1 MPQIQA
7 VFFDMGGT
15 IETYW
20 FDRELRLKATPAVQ
34 QRLLEAGIDLG
45 LDNQAL
51 YEVIAAGLERYKT
64 WKDASLIELH
74 ADEVWRDFILRD
86 YTVDPERLASAAEDL
101 MFWLDMHY
109 YAREMRPEMPQ
120 VLEALK
126 GMGLK
131 LGVIS
136 NIVSCGQVP
145 TNLEKYGIRDYFD
158 PVVLSCEYGRRKPDP
173 AIFHYA
179 ARLANV
185 PAGRCVYV
193 GDSTSQDIC
202 GAHRAG
208 FRYAI
213 QIHNEF
219 TGCEECEDD
228 PEAVPDLFI
237 ERMDDLVD
245 FIAAQRQ
252 RAGEIVQPVGGQDG
266 HISALLFDAG
276 DVLYY
281 RPGRGQRLG
290 QFLRELGLD
299 IGSVSAAQKLEI
311 KEQSLV
317 GRLTQEQYR
326 EAQVRLYGINEPDLI
341 LRGTQ
346 AIQAE
351 DDDIRFFDSVRDTLI
366 QLRER
371 GFLLGIVTDTAFP
384 VSVKLGWLER
394 GGFGAV
400 WDTVISSNEIGI
412 HKPDPEIY
420 RAALRQ
426 LGVTPGQTAF
436 VGHMAAEL
444 DGARASGLTTIAFN
458 YGDSVRADHY
468 IQCFEDLLD
477 VVGNPSPDR
486 GDREIPAKN
495 DETSVR

>member
-20 FDRELRLKATPAVQ
+20 YDRELRLKATPAVQ
-34 QRLLEAGIDLG
+34 ERLLSAGIDLG
-45 LDNQAL
+45 LSTEQL
-51 YEVIAAGLERYKT
+51 YQVIASGLDTYKA
-64 WKDASLIELH
+64 WKDRSLIELH

-86 YTVDPERLASAAEDL
+86 YSVDPSRLESAAEDL
-101 MFWLDMHY
+101 MFWLDMQY
-109 YAREMRPEMPQ
+109 YAREMRPEMPR
-120 VLEALK
+120 VLEALQ

-158 PVVLSCEYGRRKPDP
+158 PVILSCEYGRRKPDP

-179 ARLANV
+179 ARMANV

-202 GAHRAG
+202 GSHRAG
-208 FRYAI
+208 YRYAV
-213 QIHNEF
+213 QIRNPF

-237 ERMDDLVD
+237 ERMDELVD
-245 FIAAQRQ
+245 FIAAKLRSSNGKPL
-252 RAGEIVQPVGGQDG
+252 AEPALSGKLT
-266 HISALLFDAG
+266 ALLFDAG

-290 QFLRELGLD
+290 QFLREIGLD
-299 IGSVSAAQKLEI
+299 PASVSPAQKLEI

-326 EAQVRLYGINEPDLI
+326 EAHVRLYGVSEPDLVA
-341 LRGTQ
+341 RGAQ
-346 AIQAE
+346 AIEAE
-351 DDDIRFFDSVRDTLI
+351 DNDIRFFEGVRETL
-366 QLRER
+366 LALKER

-384 VSVKLGWLER
+384 VSVKLQWLEQ

-412 HKPDPEIY
+412 HKPDPAIY

-426 LGVTPGQTAF
+426 LGVTPDQAAF
-436 VGHMAAEL
+436 VGHMASEL
-444 DGARASGLTTIAFN
+444 DGAKASGLTTIAFN
-458 YGDSVRADHY
+458 YNNSIQADQY
-468 IQCFEDLLD
+468 IQRFEDLLQIP
-477 VVGNPSPDR
+477 GIASPDER
-486 GDREIPAKN
+486 PAGN
-495 DETSVR
+495 DGILER